1 MAKYLK
7 HKASEQLMAMADQ
20 WADTKA
26 ICTIGN
32 IGIGKAIEVRQEIEK
47 QIKEDGYRLPRQ
59 KIVPM
64 RYVIDYFKI
73 DINYLK
79 KLAKLEEYGG

>member
-7 HKASEQLMAMADQ
+7 HKASEQLLAMTSQ

-32 IGIGKAIEVRQEIEK
+32 IGTNKAIEIRTEIEK
-47 QIKEDGYRLPRQ
+47 QVKEDGYRLPRQ

-64 RYVIDYFKI
+64 KYVIDYFKI

-79 KLAKLEEYGG
+79 KLAKLEEMG

>member
-7 HKASEQLMAMADQ
+7 HKASEQLLAMANQ
-20 WADTKA
+20 WADTKT

-32 IGIGKAIEVRQEIEK
+32 IGINKAMEVRKEIEN
-47 QIKEDGYRLPRQ
+47 QVVADGYRLPRQ

-79 KLAKLEEYGG
+79 KLAKLEEMG

>member
-1 MAKYLK
+1 MGKYCRSN
-7 HKASEQLMAMADQ
+7 ASEQLQAMANQ
-20 WADTKA
+20 WADTRT
-26 ICTIGN
+26 ICTIGC
-32 IGIGKAIEVRQEIEK
+32 IGMNKAIEVRKEIEQ
-47 QIKEDGYRLPRQ
+47 QIKADGYRLPRQ

-79 KLAKLEEYGG
+79 KLAKLEELG

>member
-7 HKASEQLMAMADQ
+7 HMASEQLHAMACQ
-20 WADTKA
+20 WADTNA
-26 ICTIGN
+26 ICIIGN
-32 IGIGKAIEVRQEIEK
+32 IGKNKAIDVRHEIEK
-47 QIKEDGYRLPRQ
+47 QIKAEGYRLPRQ

-64 RYVIDYFKI
+64 RYVIDYFNI

-79 KLAKLEEYGG
+79 KLAKLEELG

>member
-1 MAKYLK
+1 MGKYCK
-7 HKASEQLMAMADQ
+7 SKASEQLLAMANQ
-20 WADTKA
+20 WADTNA

-32 IGIGKAIEVRQEIEK
+32 IGKNKAIEIRNEIEK
-47 QIKEDGYRLPRQ
+47 KIKAEGYRLPRQ

-79 KLAKLEEYGG
+79 KLAKLEELG

>member
-7 HKASEQLMAMADQ
+7 HKASEQLLAMTDQ
-20 WADTKA
+20 WADTNA

-32 IGIGKAIEVRQEIEK
+32 IGKGKAIQVRQEIEE
-47 QIKEDGYRLPRQ
+47 QIKQEGYRLPRQ

-79 KLAKLEEYGG
+79 KLAKLEELG

>member
-1 MAKYLK
+1 MPKYLS
-7 HKASEQLMAMADQ
+7 HKASEQLQAMTSQ
-20 WADTKA
+20 WADTDT

-32 IGIGKAIEVRQEIEK
+32 IGKGKAIQVRQEIEK

-79 KLAKLEEYGG
+79 KLAKLEEMG

>member
-1 MAKYLK
+1 MGKYLNN
-7 HKASEQLMAMADQ
+7 KASEQLRAMTSQ
-20 WADTKA
+20 WADTNA

-32 IGIGKAIEVRQEIEK
+32 IGRNKAIEVRQEIEK
-47 QIKEDGYRLPRQ
+47 QIKAEGYNLPRQ

-79 KLAKLEEYGG
+79 KLAKLEELG